1 MNVLIC
7 NKSYILKLIT
17 FYACIPHLHKLYIQE
32 CLILFY
38 FFSDILWFD
47 LFKQN
52 VNVHFSCQENK
63 IFNHIIVFNI
73 IIQSYILSYHLHT
86 DNVRLYFWFLFNI
99 ICHRV
104 FSGWRSR
111 VRPTTVSYQRSETMV
126 ALTPLFG
133 AQQYNIKWGYREC
146 C

>member
-86 DNVRLYFWFLFNI
+86 DNARLYFSVPF
-99 ICHRV
+99 
-104 FSGWRSR
+104 
-111 VRPTTVSYQRSETMV
+111 
-126 ALTPLFG
+126 
-133 AQQYNIKWGYREC
+133 QYNLQPGVFRLEVAGSTHDCVIPKE
-146 C
+146 